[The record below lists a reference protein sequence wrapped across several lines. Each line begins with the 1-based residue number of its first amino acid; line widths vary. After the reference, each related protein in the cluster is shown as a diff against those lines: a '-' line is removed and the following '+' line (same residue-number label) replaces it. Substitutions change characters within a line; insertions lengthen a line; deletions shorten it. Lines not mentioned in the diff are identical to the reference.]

1 MIVASDNDAANRAIE
16 ELGLRTVNA
25 NLLALGLSA
34 TKLANPFGTTRP
46 TSGAVNVTTPSDMVR
61 LLELLA
67 GDRLVSPTASREMRA
82 LLGRTQDSSK
92 LRRGLPTAAQVAHKS
107 GWFGDVANDAG
118 IVTQG
123 NASYVLAVFTEGI
136 ADPEKANQTIA
147 AVAKTVHEAWGPR

>member
-1 MIVASDNDAANRAIE
+1 
-16 ELGLRTVNA
+16 VNA
-25 NLLALGLSA
+25 NLQALGVGG

-46 TSGAVNVTTPSDMVR
+46 TSGALNVTTPSDMAR

-82 LLGRTQDSSK
+82 LLARTLDASK
-92 LRRGLPTAAQVAHKS
+92 LRRGLPAAARVAHKS
-107 GWFGDVANDAG
+107 GWFGDVANDVG

-123 NASYVLAVFTEGI
+123 NTSYILTVLTEGI